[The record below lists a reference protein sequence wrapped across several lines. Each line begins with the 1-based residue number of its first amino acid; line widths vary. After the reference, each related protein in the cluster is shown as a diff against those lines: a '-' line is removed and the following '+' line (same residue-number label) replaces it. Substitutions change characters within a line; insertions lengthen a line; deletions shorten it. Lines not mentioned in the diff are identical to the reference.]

1 MLQPCLLD
9 CSNTLQRCRQ
19 SPCSCGWVARSE
31 CSRCGHTCQNF
42 HSPRIYRLEKMQHCT
57 LALYVWNNFV
67 LKSIIFNWIWIP
79 CQSMNTGSS
88 LYIPESDC
96 WIKTGRSKNL
106 IIEIINTVSSTNV
119 SYQVH
124 VGIVCPGTSGT
135 PLDGVDLLLMS
146 LQVVNTV
153 VSVHGP
159 HLESHVVT
167 AGGQELALRIPF
179 DSVHLISVS
188 LKNSIFYNKKIFL
201 TLI

>member
-1 MLQPCLLD
+1 
-9 CSNTLQRCRQ
+9 
-19 SPCSCGWVARSE
+19 
-31 CSRCGHTCQNF
+31 
-42 HSPRIYRLEKMQHCT
+42 
-57 LALYVWNNFV
+57 
-67 LKSIIFNWIWIP
+67 
-79 CQSMNTGSS
+79 MNTGSS
-88 LYIPESDC
+88 LNIPESDC

-106 IIEIINTVSSTNV
+106 IIEIINIVSSTNV

-188 LKNSIFYNKKIFL
+188 LKNSIFYNKKYFSL
-201 TLI
+201 WYKTLNWRRRSNFGKKISKEIIKFWICLNGFKW